1 MALFLLEFTPP
12 TRERSEV
19 QSLLDDI
26 AARVQGV
33 GGELIEA
40 QVAAD
45 LQRVYVIVEHA
56 EQAALASALGDGRY
70 PAAEIAEVRL
80 VGATLEELKAAKGG
94 RANYLVE
101 WDLPDDLTMEA
112 YLERKRAKAP
122 NYAKVPEV
130 RFLRTYVR
138 EDMEKC
144 LCFYDAPD
152 ADAVCRAREAVETPI
167 DRLIPLA
174 VDERVA
180 G

>member
-1 MALFLLEFTPP
+1 MALFLLEFTPSM
-12 TRERSEV
+12 RDRSEV
-19 QSLLDDI
+19 RPLLDDVT
-26 AARVQGV
+26 ARVQEA
-33 GGELIEA
+33 GGEVVEA

-45 LQRVYVIVEHA
+45 LQRIYVIAEHTDR
-56 EQAALASALGDGRY
+56 EALATALRDGRY
-70 PAAEIAEVRL
+70 PAVDIAEVRL

-94 RANYLVE
+94 KANYLVE
-101 WDLPDDLTMEA
+101 WDLPAELTMEA

-144 LCFYDAPD
+144 LCLYDAPD

-174 VDERVA
+174 TDERPA
-180 G
+180 D